1 LKTRT
6 KNIFCWLN
14 EITLHKTPA
23 TEFTD
28 KDWDNFNSYMVH
40 RFISTNL
47 YYAELANYAQ
57 SLMPQNKKEI
67 YNFYKEMIPK
77 GKSYFKYI
85 KSKNKSSN
93 KELVEILADYF
104 EVGTSE
110 IPNYID
116 ILGKGKIKDILRE
129 TGIEEKESKKLL
141 K

>member
-1 LKTRT
+1 MRSK
-6 KNIFCWLN
+6 FV
-14 EITLHKTPA
+14 ITLEGNEDYLIVKPA
-23 TEFTD
+23 
-28 KDWDNFNSYMVH
+28 KQL
-40 RFISTNL
+40 IL
-47 YYAELANYAQ
+47 
-57 SLMPQNKKEI
+57 
-67 YNFYKEMIPK
+67 EMIPK

-129 TGIEEKESKKLL
+129 TGIEEKETKKLL

>member
-1 LKTRT
+1 
-6 KNIFCWLN
+6 
-14 EITLHKTPA
+14 
-23 TEFTD
+23 
-28 KDWDNFNSYMVH
+28 MVH

>member
-1 LKTRT
+1 LQ
-6 KNIFCWLN
+6 

-40 RFISTNL
+40 KFISTNL
-47 YYAELANYAQ
+47 YYSELANYAQ